1 MSLLQYLESIFI
13 ISSVGVIATL
23 LAKFIR
29 LPLALIL
36 VACGFVFSLFI
47 VDLGIDTGI
56 RAHNFQDLIF
66 FVFLPVLIFEA
77 AYNIDRQQLLQYLGP
92 ILILAVIG
100 LIISTLIT
108 AVSIYY
114 AIGYGFPF
122 ITALLAGVML
132 SATDPVAVV
141 DQLKRLAAPKDLA
154 VLIEGESLFNDATAI
169 VLFSILL
176 ALALNP
182 AEAITPGAVILQ
194 FAKVFFGGVAC
205 GAISGFIAVVIV
217 RLVDNYLVTV
227 FVSLLTAYVSFYIA
241 EHLLHVS
248 GVMSVLIAALLMAGF
263 KQKMAAD
270 AADRV
275 EHTWEFLAF
284 IFNVLIF
291 VVMGIVITLD
301 MFTERWLAMIIAIIA
316 VLAARLISVY
326 LSAAL
331 SGTVLRKPIEKTHK
345 PVLVWG
351 GLRGAIAIALVLSLP
366 IELEFWWTVQSMV
379 FGVVLFTLA
388 VQSPTNG
395 WLLKKL
401 KLSKK

>member
-36 VACGFVFSLFI
+36 VASGFVFSLFI

-77 AYNIDRQQLLQYLGP
+77 AYNIDRQQLLRYLGP

-122 ITALLAGVML
+122 VTALLAGVML

-182 AEAITPGAVILQ
+182 AEAITPGGVILQ
-194 FAKVFFGGVAC
+194 FAKVFFGGVVC
-205 GAISGFIAVVIV
+205 GAASGFFAVMIV
-217 RLVDNYLVTV
+217 RLVDNYLVTA
-227 FVSLLTAYVSFYIA
+227 FVSLLTAYLSFYIA

-248 GVMSVLIAALLMAGF
+248 GVMSVLTAALVMAGF
-263 KQKMAAD
+263 KPKMASSD
-270 AADRV
+270 VDRV

-331 SGTVLRKPIEKTHK
+331 SGTVLRKPIEPTHK

-401 KLSKK
+401 KLI

>member
-29 LPLALIL
+29 LPLALML
-36 VACGFVFSLFI
+36 VLCGFVFSLFI

-77 AYNIDRQQLLQYLGP
+77 AYNIDQQQLLRYLGP

-100 LIISTLIT
+100 LIVSTLIT

-122 ITALLAGVML
+122 VTALLAGVML

-182 AEAITPGAVILQ
+182 AEAITPGAVVLQ
-194 FAKVFFGGVAC
+194 FAKVFFGGVVC
-205 GAISGFIAVVIV
+205 GAVSGFIAVMIV
-217 RLVDNYLVTV
+217 RLVDNYLLTA

-248 GVMSVLIAALLMAGF
+248 GVMSVLIAALVMAGF
-263 KQKMAAD
+263 KQKMASDDAD
-270 AADRV
+270 KV
-275 EHTWEFLAF
+275 QHIWEFLAF

-301 MFTERWLAMIIAIIA
+301 MFAERWLAMIIAIIA

-331 SGTVLRKPIEKTHK
+331 SGTVLRKPIASAHK

-366 IELEFWWTVQSMV
+366 VELEFWWTVQSMV

-388 VQSPTNG
+388 VQSPSNG

-401 KLSKK
+401 KLTA